1 MGRGSAKEAPTGLEW
16 VWGKASDTELEGMNW
31 EQKRRRR
38 QRQTDSCAH
47 SLSLP
52 SHTAD

>member
-1 MGRGSAKEAPTGLEW
+1 MGRGSAKEAPAGLEC

-31 EQKRRRR
+31 EQKRR